1 MRVNV
6 SGSGPDLVLLHG
18 WGMNAEV
25 WTDVAARLAG
35 QYRVHS
41 VDLPGYGGSDASSP
55 YTLDAMVAV
64 LARACPPRAALCGW
78 SMGGQLA
85 LRWAMMKPH
94 QVERLVLIAST
105 PRFTCTSG
113 WASGMAPAV
122 LGAYAQALARDPR
135 AALQRFA
142 LLQAQGDDNA
152 RKVARRLRACVGACD
167 VAGVAALA
175 GGLQILRD
183 TDLRA
188 DLPGVM
194 QSVLLVHGDRD
205 AVAPLA
211 AGEFMQRTLPRAR
224 LDVVAGAAHAPFIAQ
239 PQQVAQRI
247 AEFCD
252 G

>member
-1 MRVNV
+1 
-6 SGSGPDLVLLHG
+6 
-18 WGMNAEV
+18 
-25 WTDVAARLAG
+25 
-35 QYRVHS
+35 
-41 VDLPGYGGSDASSP
+41 
-55 YTLDAMVAV
+55 
-64 LARACPPRAALCGW
+64 
-78 SMGGQLA
+78 MGGQLA

-105 PRFTCTSG
+105 PRFTRTSG
-113 WASGMAPAV
+113 WASGMAAAV
-122 LGAYAQALARDPR
+122 LDAYAQALARDPR

-167 VAGVAALA
+167 SAGVAALA

-188 DLPGVM
+188 GLPGVM
-194 QSVLLVHGDRD
+194 QPVLLVHGDRD

-211 AGEFMQRTLPRAR
+211 AGEFMQRALPRAR
-224 LDVVAGAAHAPFIAQ
+224 LAVVAGAAHAPFIAE
-239 PQQVAQRI
+239 PQQVAQCI